1 MELGKLR
8 YAKEH
13 IMKMYGLE
21 EDDPMPMAH
30 DWDEKAFLE
39 HMKEGVWVDSTD
51 GPVFVHKDD

>member
-1 MELGKLR
+1 M
-8 YAKEH
+8 
-13 IMKMYGLE
+13 MMYGLE
-21 EDDPMPMAH
+21 GDDPMPMAH